1 MCEREWDARYCDK
14 KRFKCAEC
22 PNRQFKPLA
31 YDDYYNHLA
40 GTKPNGED
48 VIGIYAILEDDTCCF
63 LCTDFDDKNCEHGY
77 QSDVLAFVS
86 VCKDWGIPYSIE
98 RSRSGNGAHVW
109 VFFEK
114 PVAAAKARRMGYAV
128 LTEAMNR
135 DGRLSFKSYDR
146 FFPNQDHLPEGGFGN
161 LVALPLQGK
170 ARREGNSVFVDEA
183 FVAWTDQ
190 WEYLLEV
197 KRMSE
202 AEMDFILSQHAN
214 AQPLGELT
222 QTSEA
227 KPWELPVAPQIAST
241 DFNGEVVI
249 TKSNMLYISL
259 NQLKPKVLNH
269 LKRIA
274 SFRNPEFYSRQ
285 AMRFSTYNVPRI
297 ITCAEITDEFLA
309 LPRGC
314 ENAVRDFLDSKAA
327 RYRVDDQTNHGHPIA
342 VKFKGE
348 LWPEQAEAVKALT
361 NDSNGVLAGTTA
373 FGKTVTAIG
382 LIAKLQVNTLIL
394 VHTKALLDQWKK
406 GLEEFLDIE
415 YNPEDYPVKR
425 GRRKVFSPIGCLH
438 STANTLHG
446 IIDIAL
452 MQSCVS
458 EGEVKPF
465 VRDYGMVI
473 ADECHHVSAVNFE
486 SILKFCNA
494 RYVYGLTATPIRK
507 DGHQPI
513 IFMQCGPIRYTVD
526 AKAQM
531 AKQDFRRLLVPRF
544 TAFRLLTKDEQKP
557 HQIVK
562 QLSEDEVR
570 NRLIVNDVLEA
581 VENGRSPIVLT
592 SLTAHIHTLAGLL
605 AEKCKNVI
613 TLIGSDSA
621 KEKRMKLE
629 QLANVSPTDSLVIVA
644 TGKYVG
650 EGFNLP
656 RLDTL
661 FVALP
666 VSWKGIVQQYAGR
679 LHRDYE
685 GKSEVLIYDYVDMHV
700 PLCEVMYSRRLKG
713 YASVGY
719 QIKTDDVLFGVPQP
733 TVNNIYNGLS
743 FLQPFLS
750 ELASAKN
757 SVVIASPKVKLGRHS
772 MVADRLRDI
781 ALRGVEVVVF
791 TKEAND
797 DTTYL
802 SSQGIT
808 IYQKPKLSLCCAII
822 DRSTTWYGSINIL
835 AYHSEE
841 DCMIRLTDTAIA
853 SGLIEALC

>member
-1 MCEREWDARYCDK
+1 M
-14 KRFKCAEC
+14 
-22 PNRQFKPLA
+22 
-31 YDDYYNHLA
+31 
-40 GTKPNGED
+40 
-48 VIGIYAILEDDTCCF
+48 
-63 LCTDFDDKNCEHGY
+63 
-77 QSDVLAFVS
+77 
-86 VCKDWGIPYSIE
+86 
-98 RSRSGNGAHVW
+98 
-109 VFFEK
+109 
-114 PVAAAKARRMGYAV
+114 
-128 LTEAMNR
+128 
-135 DGRLSFKSYDR
+135 
-146 FFPNQDHLPEGGFGN
+146 
-161 LVALPLQGK
+161 
-170 ARREGNSVFVDEA
+170 FVDEA

-202 AEMDFILSQHAN
+202 AEMDTILSQYAN

-222 QTSEA
+222 KTSEA
-227 KPWELPVAPQIAST
+227 KPWELPVAPQIAPT
-241 DFNGEVVI
+241 DFNGEMVI
-249 TKSNMLYISL
+249 TKSNMLYIRL

-297 ITCAEITDEFLA
+297 ITCTEITDEYLA

-314 ENAVRDFLDSKAA
+314 ENAVCEFLDSKEA
-327 RYRVDDQTNHGHPIA
+327 RYRVDDQTNHGHPIV

-361 NDSNGVLAGTTA
+361 NGTNGVLAGTTA

-406 GLEEFLDIE
+406 DIEKFLDIE
-415 YNPEDYPVKR
+415 YNPEDFPKKR
-425 GRRKVFSPIGCLH
+425 GRRKAFSPIGCLH
-438 STANTLHG
+438 STENTLHG

-544 TAFRLLTKDEQKP
+544 TAFRLLTKDEQSH

-570 NRLIVNDVLEA
+570 NCLIVKDVLET

-592 SLTAHIHTLAGLL
+592 SLTAHVHTLAGLL

-629 QLANVSPTDSLVIVA
+629 QLTNVSPTDLLVIVA

-679 LHRDYE
+679 LHRDYA

-719 QIKTDDVLFGVPQP
+719 
-733 TVNNIYNGLS
+733 
-743 FLQPFLS
+743 
-750 ELASAKN
+750 
-757 SVVIASPKVKLGRHS
+757 
-772 MVADRLRDI
+772 
-781 ALRGVEVVVF
+781 
-791 TKEAND
+791 
-797 DTTYL
+797 
-802 SSQGIT
+802 
-808 IYQKPKLSLCCAII
+808 
-822 DRSTTWYGSINIL
+822 
-835 AYHSEE
+835 
-841 DCMIRLTDTAIA
+841 
-853 SGLIEALC
+853 